1 MATDARL
8 IAFLSDGC
16 EVFSGVQ
23 QGQALWQPDPF
34 DVESMNAQAR
44 RAFERLVQRA
54 TRRAPPPDSGKILLV
69 LGESGSGKTH
79 LVRAFRNSVHGKQ
92 QGYVGYVPMTVDAAN
107 YDRHV
112 LSNLIA
118 SLDHSYDSNQ
128 GEDSGLTRLSDAVMR
143 RCSSAF
149 APLIPAEQILDE
161 EELHG
166 VVHSVADELHADPN
180 FSAVD
185 VSLLRALL
193 YLQRRDARFHHRV
206 LQWLRCEDLSPA
218 DRKVLGELVPRTAD
232 DDPGRMM
239 EHLGLLMGVLGQAL
253 IICVDQ
259 MEDISDFEQSPR
271 MEPSCRRAMNSL
283 AALAGR
289 VPTAV
294 VVVCCLTDF
303 WTKMRAQL
311 NRAMIDRIENDPEPV
326 ELDPLVSADT
336 ARDIAARRLSALYAQ
351 RQVQPAPT
359 DPTYPF
365 PAQGFDKLAGLRA
378 RDVLNECRRYRDRA
392 IQDDRLPETFPL
404 PRPARVDA
412 SPHLT
417 PPTAPSPLEQ
427 LWLDFK
433 ANFRAQVP
441 DQNADIAALLAW
453 AIEMGGHELGGTPRF
468 AVRARDGESI
478 DVSEKPVGRELFVA
492 LCNKSS
498 RGGHLSKQMAEAL
511 RAAVGK
517 VPILVRTTD
526 FPSTLGN
533 QVAEQTSL
541 LLSRG
546 GRRAVIADSD
556 MRELVALQAF
566 RQAHPEPAY
575 LEWSRQSRPITG
587 LKSISDM
594 LGLERLAVQAGA
606 HASARAGKAQVPT
619 TKRADVQIFDG
630 PRGAFGK
637 PPGLTPNTKR
647 PDPTPRSPKDA
658 DDISF
663 PEDLGVMGDILTSP
677 PSGPRKQHPD
687 STPVVSP
694 PYGKLPLPDL
704 VTGPLQLG
712 ATEGLLSE
720 PLTMEVEDL
729 TRHCAFL
736 GGTGSGKTTLA
747 LSVVEQLLL
756 QGIPALLLDRKGDLA
771 SYAKDEAW
779 REKLD
784 VPFLEE
790 RRRLLRERVDVAL
803 YTPGRSDGRP
813 LAMPLVPRGL
823 EQLPPEEQEQGLQQA
838 ADALASML
846 EYKNSPK
853 DRASR
858 ALLSQAIRLLTQR
871 APQRELTL
879 EMIQGLVES
888 MDSTL
893 VEEAKGLDLKLFPKL
908 SQDLA
913 TLRMNKRALLSSTG
927 EKLDLEELL
936 GRGPG
941 ASTGRTRLSIVSTKY
956 LGDTPNV
963 LFWVSQLLQEA
974 NRWAS
979 QHPSPRLQATLLFD
993 EADLYLPAVG
1003 VPATKPP
1010 MENLL
1015 RRARSAGVGVLLAT
1029 QSPGD
1034 FDYKCRENVRTW
1046 FVGCVREERAI
1057 GKLRPMFSEAKVD
1070 AAQTLPP
1077 QKQGQFH
1084 LLRDG
1089 QVRRLKADRSV
1100 MRTEQL
1106 PEDEI
1111 LRLAR
1116 RTQERQGK

>member
-8 IAFLSDGC
+8 TAFLTDGC
-16 EVFSGVQ
+16 EVFSSVQ

-54 TRRAPPPDSGKILLV
+54 TRRAPPPDSGKLLLV

-79 LVRAFRNSVHGKQ
+79 LVRAFRNGVHGKQ
-92 QGYVGYVPMTVDAAN
+92 QGYVGYVPMTVDAAH

-112 LSNLIA
+112 LSNLIT
-118 SLDHSYDSNQ
+118 SLDHSYASDQ
-128 GEDSGLTRLSDAVMR
+128 GEDSGLTRLSDAMMK

-166 VVHSVADELHADPN
+166 VIHSVADELHADPN

-253 IICVDQ
+253 VICVDQ
-259 MEDISDFEQSPR
+259 MEDISDFEQNPR
-271 MEPSCRRAMNSL
+271 MEPSCRRAMSSL

-311 NRAMIDRIENDPEPV
+311 NQAMIDRIENDPEPV
-326 ELDPLVSADT
+326 ELDRLVSAAT

-351 RQVQPAPT
+351 RQAKPDAA

-365 PAQGFDKLAGLRA
+365 PVQGFEKLAGFRA

-392 IQDDRLPETFPL
+392 IQDGKLPETFPL
-404 PRPARVDA
+404 VRPAR
-412 SPHLT
+412 PGTEHPLT
-417 PPTAPSPLEQ
+417 PPVTPSPLGQ
-427 LWLDFK
+427 VWIDFK
-433 ANFRAQVP
+433 ANFKAQVP
-441 DQNADIAALLAW
+441 DQSADIAALLAW
-453 AIEMGGHELGGTPRF
+453 AIELGGHELGGPPRF
-468 AVRARDGESI
+468 AVRARDGESLE
-478 DVSEKPVGRELFVA
+478 VFEKPAGRELFVA

-511 RAAVGK
+511 RAAAGK

-541 LLSRG
+541 LLKRG

-566 RQAHPEPAY
+566 RQAHPEQAF
-575 LEWSRQSRPITG
+575 LDWTRQSQPITR

-594 LGLERLAVQAGA
+594 LGLERLAGQSGAQAA
-606 HASARAGKAQVPT
+606 ARAPAPT
-619 TKRADVQIFDG
+619 TKRADVQVFEQQ
-630 PRGAFGK
+630 RGTFGK
-637 PPGLTPNTKR
+637 PPGLTPNTRR
-647 PDPTPRSPKDA
+647 PDAAPRSPQ
-658 DDISF
+658 
-663 PEDLGVMGDILTSP
+663 DLDEVAFSGDFEAMGHMLTSHP
-677 PSGPRKQHPD
+677 PEPRKPHSD
-687 STPVVSP
+687 STPVINQP
-694 PYGKLPLPDL
+694 IARIPLPDL

-712 ATEGLLSE
+712 VTEGLLSE
-720 PLTMEVEDL
+720 PLTMDVEDL

-846 EYKNSPK
+846 EYKNNPR

-858 ALLSQAIRLLTQR
+858 ALLSQAIRLLTHR
-871 APQRELTL
+871 APQRELSL
-879 EMIQGLVES
+879 GMIHELVES
-888 MDSTL
+888 MDPTL
-893 VEEAKGLDLKLFPKL
+893 VQEAKGLDPKLFPKL
-908 SQDLA
+908 SQDIA
-913 TLRMNKRALLSSTG
+913 TLRMNKRTLLSSTG

-941 ASTGRTRLSIVSTKY
+941 ANSGRTRLSIVSTKF

-979 QHPSPRLQATLLFD
+979 QHPSPRLQATILFD

-1070 AAQTLPP
+1070 ASQTLPP
-1077 QKQGQFH
+1077 QRQGQFH

-1089 QVRRLKADRSV
+1089 QVRKLKADRSV